1 MDEVDSWDRDG
12 IRTSARTV
20 LGKRRRSTLR
30 TSDGASSWSN
40 ALDQAERERGRFQWI
55 RSARRIRIMR
65 DDRGASLITSTA
77 LQDLKD
83 FARAAGTV
91 TFADVDRNNP
101 SLGCVPLRSSH
112 RVRC

>member
-1 MDEVDSWDRDG
+1 
-12 IRTSARTV
+12 
-20 LGKRRRSTLR
+20 
-30 TSDGASSWSN
+30 
-40 ALDQAERERGRFQWI
+40 
-55 RSARRIRIMR
+55 MR